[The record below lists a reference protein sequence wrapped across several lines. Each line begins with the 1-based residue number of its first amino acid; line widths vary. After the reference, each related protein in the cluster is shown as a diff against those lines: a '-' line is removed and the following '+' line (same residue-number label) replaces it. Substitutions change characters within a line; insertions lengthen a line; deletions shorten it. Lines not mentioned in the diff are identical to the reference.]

1 MASPKT
7 HGVEKA
13 KARSYL
19 AKANEFL
26 AASKTAAANGQ
37 DDAALLLAVHSGI
50 GACDAVTIALA
61 SLRSA
66 DPDHLRAADLL
77 ETIAARADEIHGRA
91 NQLRSLLKMKNLV
104 EYEDNRASAAQAQDG
119 TKRAARLA
127 EWAGTQLARARV

>member
-7 HGVEKA
+7 HGIEKA

-26 AASKTAAANGQ
+26 AASRTAAADGQ
-37 DDAALLLAVHSGI
+37 ADAALLMAVHSGI
-50 GACDAVTIALA
+50 SACDAVTIALA
-61 SLRSA
+61 GVRSA
-66 DPDHLRAADLL
+66 DPDHLPAADLL
-77 ETIAARADEIHGRA
+77 ETIAARADEVRERA

-119 TKRAARLA
+119 TKRASRLA
-127 EWAGTQLARARV
+127 EWAAAQLARARV